1 MFFNNN
7 SHKFLAKYVSLETSL
22 SLSSFYQSTRADSSQ
37 TGGEAGPEVCPM
49 TIYEKELPMKSIFCS
64 RGTLAVFVLILLT
77 AATAFAARPTVGS
90 RKIEFTTES
99 KEAKDYVAQ
108 IVNRVETFQFG
119 PDVNALAK
127 KSVEADPKF
136 AFGYYLIATT
146 SATPDEAKQNNEKAV
161 ELAKSA
167 SEGERRYIE
176 AVLLTRAQKPNEALP
191 IFIELAK
198 QYPDDR
204 MVQMLLGQVYA
215 NLNKLDESNAAFESA
230 IKIDGST
237 PRVYTFLGN
246 NELLRGN
253 YAKAR
258 DFFNASLAK
267 QVKGSAPFGPNY
279 GLAYAYIYQGDI
291 KSAVKTLEGY
301 AADYQA
307 STQQQNFP
315 AVFIWNSIAR
325 LHLEYG
331 KAEDAM
337 KAYEKGYATIPSSNL
352 DEMQKKIWLGR
363 LHHGQARTL
372 AKMGK
377 REEAWKQAD
386 VIKKMIEDGGKD
398 GEQFWPSYHYVTG
411 YLQLE
416 AGDYTKAVEELKQTD
431 LTDPFHKLLLARA
444 YDKTGDKA
452 NAQKLYKE
460 ITEFNQLTL
469 ERALSYT
476 EAKKK
481 LKA

>member
-1 MFFNNN
+1 
-7 SHKFLAKYVSLETSL
+7 
-22 SLSSFYQSTRADSSQ
+22 
-37 TGGEAGPEVCPM
+37 
-49 TIYEKELPMKSIFCS
+49 MKPNYS
-64 RGTLAVFVLILLT
+64 RGVFAVLILITL
-77 AATAFAARPTVGS
+77 AASSAFGFKVIS
-90 RKIEFTTES
+90 SKRKIEFSTGS

-108 IVNRVETFQFG
+108 IVNRIETFQFG
-119 PDVNALAK
+119 PDLNVLAK
-127 KSVEADPKF
+127 KSIEADPKF
-136 AFGYYLIATT
+136 AFGYYLVGTT
-146 SATPDEAKQNNEKAV
+146 APTPDEVKQYSEKAA
-161 ELAKSA
+161 ELAKAA
-167 SEGERRYIE
+167 SDGERRYIE
-176 AVLLTRAQKPNEALP
+176 AVLLFRAQKPTEALAM
-191 IFIELAK
+191 FLELEK

-215 NLNKLDESNAAFESA
+215 NLNKLDEATASFEKA
-230 IKIDGST
+230 IKLDGST

-246 NELLRGN
+246 NELLKGN

-258 DFFNASLAK
+258 ELFDASLAR

-279 GLAYAYIYQGDI
+279 GLAYTYIYKGDI
-291 KSAVKTLEGY
+291 KSAVKTLEAY

-307 STQQQNFP
+307 STLQQNFP

-325 LHLEYG
+325 LHLEFG
-331 KAEDAM
+331 KPEDAM
-337 KAYEKGYATIPSSNL
+337 KAYEKGYATIPGSNL

-363 LHHGQARTL
+363 LHHGTARTL

-377 REEAWKQAD
+377 RDEAWKEAE

-411 YLQLE
+411 YLKLE
-416 AGDYTKAVEELKQTD
+416 GGDYAKAVEELKQTD

-444 YDKTGDKA
+444 YEKTGDGA
-452 NAQKLYKE
+452 SAQKLYKE

-469 ERALSYT
+469 ERALSYP

>member
-1 MFFNNN
+1 
-7 SHKFLAKYVSLETSL
+7 
-22 SLSSFYQSTRADSSQ
+22 
-37 TGGEAGPEVCPM
+37 
-49 TIYEKELPMKSIFCS
+49 MKPIHLS
-64 RGTLAVFVLILLT
+64 RGALAVLIVTLLAVASALAST
-77 AATAFAARPTVGS
+77 PNGPK
-90 RKIEFTTES
+90 KIEFTTES
-99 KEAKDYVAQ
+99 KEAKDCVAK
-108 IVNRVETFQFG
+108 IVNRIETFQFG
-119 PDVNALAK
+119 PDLNVLAK

-136 AFGYYLIATT
+136 AFGYYLMATT
-146 SATPDEAKQNNEKAV
+146 APTPDEAKKLNEKTV
-161 ELAKSA
+161 ELAKNA

-191 IFIELAK
+191 IFVELSK
-198 QYPDDR
+198 QYPEDR

-215 NLNKLDESNAAFESA
+215 NLNKIEESNAAFERA
-230 IKIDGST
+230 IKLDGST

-258 DFFNASLAK
+258 EYFNTSLAK

-291 KSAVKTLEGY
+291 KSAIKTLEAY
-301 AADYQA
+301 AADYDT

-331 KAEDAM
+331 KPEDAM
-337 KAYEKGYATIPSSNL
+337 KAYEKGYATIPGSNL

-377 REEAWKQAD
+377 RPEAWKEAE

-416 AGDYTKAVEELKQTD
+416 AGEYAKAVEELKQTD

-444 YDKTGDKA
+444 YDKTGDHA

-469 ERALSYT
+469 ERALSFS

>member
-1 MFFNNN
+1 
-7 SHKFLAKYVSLETSL
+7 
-22 SLSSFYQSTRADSSQ
+22 
-37 TGGEAGPEVCPM
+37 
-49 TIYEKELPMKSIFCS
+49 MKPNYS
-64 RGTLAVFVLILLT
+64 RGVFAVLILITL
-77 AATAFAARPTVGS
+77 AASSAFGFKETNS
-90 RKIEFTTES
+90 KRKIEFSTDS

-108 IVNRVETFQFG
+108 IVNRIETFQFG
-119 PDVNALAK
+119 PDLNALAK
-127 KSVEADPKF
+127 KSVDADPNF
-136 AFGYYLIATT
+136 AFGYYLLGTT
-146 SATPDEAKQNNEKAV
+146 AATPEDVKKYSDKAA
-161 ELAKSA
+161 ELAKTA
-167 SEGERRYIE
+167 SDGERRYIE
-176 AVLLTRAQKPNEALP
+176 AVLLTRAQKPAEALTM
-191 IFIELAK
+191 FLDLAK

-204 MVQMLLGQVYA
+204 MVQMLLGQVYT
-215 NLNKLDESNAAFESA
+215 NLGKLDEAKVSFEKA
-230 IKIDGST
+230 LQLDAST

-246 NELLRGN
+246 TELLKGN

-258 DFFNASLAK
+258 ELFGVSLAK

-279 GLAYAYIYQGDI
+279 GLAFAYIYQGDI
-291 KSAVKTLEGY
+291 KSAVKTLEAY
-301 AADYQA
+301 AADYQT

-337 KAYEKGYATIPSSNL
+337 KAYQKGYDTIPGSNL

-363 LHHGQARTL
+363 LHHGTARTL

-377 REEAWKQAD
+377 REEAWKEAD
-386 VIKKMIEDGGKD
+386 LIKKMIEDGGKD
-398 GEQFWPSYHYVTG
+398 GEQFWPAYHYLAG
-411 YLQLE
+411 YLKLE
-416 AGDYTKAVEELKQTD
+416 AADYAKAVEELKQTD

-444 YDKTGDKA
+444 YEKSGDGVS
-452 NAQKLYKE
+452 AQKMYKE

-469 ERALSYT
+469 ERALAYP

>member
-1 MFFNNN
+1 
-7 SHKFLAKYVSLETSL
+7 
-22 SLSSFYQSTRADSSQ
+22 
-37 TGGEAGPEVCPM
+37 
-49 TIYEKELPMKSIFCS
+49 MKPNYS
-64 RGTLAVFVLILLT
+64 RGVFAVLILITL
-77 AATAFAARPTVGS
+77 AASSAFGFKTTNS
-90 RKIEFTTES
+90 KRKIEFSTDS

-108 IVNRVETFQFG
+108 IVNRIETFQFG
-119 PDVNALAK
+119 PDLNGLAK
-127 KSVEADPKF
+127 KSVDADPNF
-136 AFGYYLIATT
+136 AFGYYLLGTT
-146 SATPDEAKQNNEKAV
+146 AATPEDVKKYSDKAA
-161 ELAKSA
+161 ELAKTA
-167 SEGERRYIE
+167 SDGERRYIE
-176 AVLLTRAQKPNEALP
+176 AVLLTRAQKPAEALTM
-191 IFIELAK
+191 FLDLAK

-204 MVQMLLGQVYA
+204 MVQMLLGQVYT
-215 NLNKLDESNAAFESA
+215 NLGKFDEAKASFEKALKL
-230 IKIDGST
+230 DGST

-246 NELLRGN
+246 TELMKGN

-258 DFFNASLAK
+258 ELFSTSLAR

-279 GLAYAYIYQGDI
+279 GLAFAYIYQGDI
-291 KSAVKTLEGY
+291 KSAVKTLESY
-301 AADYQA
+301 AADYQT

-337 KAYEKGYATIPSSNL
+337 KAYEKGYDTIPGSNL

-377 REEAWKQAD
+377 REEAWKEAE
-386 VIKKMIEDGGKD
+386 VIKKMIEDGGKE
-398 GEQFWPSYHYVTG
+398 GEQFWPAYHYLAG
-411 YLQLE
+411 YLRLE
-416 AGDYTKAVEELKQTD
+416 AGDYAKAVEELKQTD

-444 YDKTGDKA
+444 YEKSGDGVS
-452 NAQKLYKE
+452 AQKMYKE

-469 ERALSYT
+469 ERALAYP

>member
-1 MFFNNN
+1 MRLNTYAYRIW
-7 SHKFLAKYVSLETSL
+7 LA
-22 SLSSFYQSTRADSSQ
+22 A
-37 TGGEAGPEVCPM
+37 
-49 TIYEKELPMKSIFCS
+49 
-64 RGTLAVFVLILLT
+64 AVLLT
-77 AATAFAARPTVGS
+77 VAAGIYAAPKTNGK
-90 RKIEFTTES
+90 KIEFTTES

-108 IVNRVETFQFG
+108 IVSRIETFQFG
-119 PDVNALAK
+119 PDLNTLAK
-127 KSVEADPKF
+127 KSIEADPKF
-136 AFGYYLIATT
+136 AFGYYLVATT
-146 SATPDEAKQNNEKAV
+146 AQTPEEVKQYNEKAT

-176 AVLLTRAQKPNEALP
+176 AVLLTRAQKPAEALP
-191 IFIELAK
+191 MFQELAK
-198 QYPDDR
+198 QYPEDR
-204 MVQMLLGQVYA
+204 MVQMLLGQVYS
-215 NLNKLDESNAAFESA
+215 NLGKVDESNAAFERA
-230 IKIDGST
+230 IKLDGST
-237 PRVYTFLGN
+237 PRVYTFIGN

-258 DFFNASLAK
+258 ELFNASLSK

-279 GLAYAYIYQGDI
+279 GLAYSYIYQNDY
-291 KSAVKTLEGY
+291 KSAVKTLEAY
-301 AADYQA
+301 ATDYDT

-337 KAYEKGYATIPSSNL
+337 KAYEKGYSTIPGSKL
-352 DEMQKKIWLGR
+352 DDMQKKIWLGR
-363 LHHGQARTL
+363 LHHGKARTL

-377 REEAWKQAD
+377 KEEAWKEAD
-386 VIKKMIEDGGKD
+386 QIKKMIEEGGKD
-398 GEQFWPSYHYVTG
+398 GEQFWPAYHYLTG
-411 YLQLE
+411 YLKLE
-416 AGDYTKAVEELKQTD
+416 AGDYAKAVEELKQTD

-444 YDKTGDKA
+444 YEKTGDSA

-469 ERALSYT
+469 ERALAYP

-481 LKA
+481 IKA

>member
-1 MFFNNN
+1 MRLNTY
-7 SHKFLAKYVSLETSL
+7 AYRVW
-22 SLSSFYQSTRADSSQ
+22 
-37 TGGEAGPEVCPM
+37 
-49 TIYEKELPMKSIFCS
+49 
-64 RGTLAVFVLILLT
+64 LT
-77 AATAFAARPTVGS
+77 AAVALTVSVGIYAAPKANGK
-90 RKIEFTTES
+90 KIEFTTQS

-108 IVNRVETFQFG
+108 IVNRIETFQFG
-119 PDVNALAK
+119 PDMNALAK
-127 KSVEADPKF
+127 KSIEADPKF
-136 AFGYYLIATT
+136 AFGYYLVATT
-146 SATPDEAKQNNEKAV
+146 SATPEEAKPFNEKAT

-176 AVLLTRAQKPNEALP
+176 AVLLTRAQKTNEALP
-191 IFIELAK
+191 IFLDLAK
-198 QYPDDR
+198 QYPEDR
-204 MVQMLLGQVYA
+204 MVQMLLGQVYTA
-215 NLNKLDESNAAFESA
+215 LNKTDESNAAFERA
-230 IKIDGST
+230 IKLDGST
-237 PRVYTFLGN
+237 PRVYTFIGN

-258 DFFNASLAK
+258 ELFTTALAK

-279 GLAYAYIYQGDI
+279 GLAYAYIYQNDI
-291 KSAVKTLEGY
+291 KSAVKTLEAY
-301 AADYQA
+301 AADYDT

-337 KAYEKGYATIPSSNL
+337 KAYDKGYSTIPGSNL
-352 DEMQKKIWLGR
+352 DETQKKIWLGR
-363 LHHGQARTL
+363 LHHGKARTL

-377 REEAWKQAD
+377 KEEAWKEAEL
-386 VIKKMIEDGGKD
+386 IKKMIEDGGKD
-398 GEQFWPSYHYVTG
+398 GEQFWPAYHYLTG
-411 YLQLE
+411 YLKLE
-416 AGDYTKAVEELKQTD
+416 AGDYAKAVEELKQTD

-444 YDKTGDKA
+444 YEKTGDPA

>member
-1 MFFNNN
+1 MW
-7 SHKFLAKYVSLETSL
+7 
-22 SLSSFYQSTRADSSQ
+22 
-37 TGGEAGPEVCPM
+37 
-49 TIYEKELPMKSIFCS
+49 
-64 RGTLAVFVLILLT
+64 LT
-77 AATAFAARPTVGS
+77 AAVALTASVAIYAAPKANGK
-90 RKIEFTTES
+90 KIEFTTES

-108 IVNRVETFQFG
+108 IVNRIETFQFG
-119 PDVNALAK
+119 PDLNTLAK
-127 KSVEADPKF
+127 KSIEADPKF
-136 AFGYYLIATT
+136 AFGYYLVATT
-146 SATPDEAKQNNEKAV
+146 APTPDEAKQFNEKAV
-161 ELAKSA
+161 ELSKSA

-176 AVLLTRAQKPNEALP
+176 AVLLTRAQKTNEALP
-191 IFIELAK
+191 IFLDLAK
-198 QYPDDR
+198 QYPEDR
-204 MVQMLLGQVYA
+204 MVQMLLGQVYTA
-215 NLNKLDESNAAFESA
+215 LGKADESNAAFERA
-230 IKIDGST
+230 IKLDGST
-237 PRVYTFLGN
+237 PRVYTFIGN

-258 DFFNASLAK
+258 ELFNTALAK

-279 GLAYAYIYQGDI
+279 GLAYAYIYQNDI
-291 KSAVKTLEGY
+291 KSAVKTLEAY
-301 AADYQA
+301 AAEYDT

-337 KAYEKGYATIPSSNL
+337 KAYEKGYSTIPGSNL

-363 LHHGQARTL
+363 LHHGKARTL

-377 REEAWKQAD
+377 KEEAWKEAEL
-386 VIKKMIEDGGKD
+386 IKKMIEEGGKD
-398 GEQFWPSYHYVTG
+398 GEQFLPAYHYLAG
-411 YLQLE
+411 YLKLE
-416 AGDYTKAVEELKQTD
+416 SGDYAKAVEELKQTD

-444 YDKTGDKA
+444 YDKAGDSA

-469 ERALSYT
+469 ERALAYP